1 MVHALFTKAEG
12 LRGGVWKRGTDGRV
26 KKEPCR
32 GLSMSWPPI
41 PSFPGGINL
50 SDGLIN
56 LSTVMASVTHQSE
69 ALCPP
74 LLVPGHL
81 GLSHLIVTQL
91 GAGWMKV
98 TSITEGSNMSQE
110 SPPPPSCGVK
120 CSPIVYPP
128 FRLGCGEGL
137 KIGVLLRM

>member
-1 MVHALFTKAEG
+1 
-12 LRGGVWKRGTDGRV
+12 
-26 KKEPCR
+26 
-32 GLSMSWPPI
+32 
-41 PSFPGGINL
+41 
-50 SDGLIN
+50 
-56 LSTVMASVTHQSE
+56 MASVTHQSE

-74 LLVPGHL
+74 LLVTGHL

-98 TSITEGSNMSQE
+98 TSIIEGSNMSQE
-110 SPPPPSCGVK
+110 SPQPPSWGVE